1 MSPRRRAA
9 CRLAPPAARTAA
21 PRVAHAGGLA
31 YIPSVAADAEP
42 TRDALTRKAG
52 MVGAAIFGSRILGL
66 VREQVFAIVFGAG
79 RELDAFITAFRI
91 PNLLRDLFAEGAL
104 SAAFV
109 TTFSQ
114 TLTRDGERA
123 AWRLASLV
131 MNALVLVVGVI
142 VVAGIVASPAIVD
155 WIAPGF
161 AAIPGKSLLAAQLTR
176 IMFPFILMVAL
187 AAVVMGILN
196 SKNVFGIP
204 ASASSFFNLG
214 SVVGGLACAYVL
226 APDFVRS
233 GFGLAE
239 RAADTGPGTDVAA
252 RAIAGMAVGTLVG
265 GILQFVVQLP
275 ALWRVGF
282 HYRPILT
289 LRDPGLRRVLTLMA
303 PATIGAAAV
312 QVNVLIN
319 NNFASYLGDGP
330 VSWLNVA
337 FRFMQLPIG
346 VFGVGAAFVS
356 LPAISRHAARSDHG
370 AMRSTLADALEFVFL
385 FSIPAALGL
394 AVLGTPVIGLIY
406 QHGRFTAAD
415 TAAAAGALAAYA
427 AGLCGYAGVKVVAP
441 AFYALGDT
449 RTPMLVSIVSILVN
463 YALNWTLV
471 RALSFGHVG
480 LALST
485 ATVATVNFAWLFYV
499 LRTRIGGLEG
509 KRLLRVA
516 GRIGL
521 AGAMMAAV
529 VAAGDAA
536 LTGWLRGVTA
546 SPTLDYAVRV
556 AVGTALGVGA
566 FAAGCWILGVGQPA
580 LALLRARRRRAAA
593 PPRPGSGP

>member
-1 MSPRRRAA
+1 M
-9 CRLAPPAARTAA
+9 PAD
-21 PRVAHAGGLA
+21 P
-31 YIPSVAADAEP
+31 EP
-42 TRDALTRKAG
+42 TREALTRKAG

-66 VREQVFAIVFGAG
+66 IREQVFAIVFGAG

-114 TLTRDGERA
+114 TLTRDGEKA
-123 AWRLASLV
+123 AWRLGALV
-131 MNALVLVVGVI
+131 INALVLVVGLI
-142 VVAGIVASPAIVD
+142 VLAGMFTAPSIVA

-161 AAIPGKSLLAAQLTR
+161 DTIPGKTTLAVQLTR

-187 AAVVMGILN
+187 AAVVMGMLN

-214 SVVGGLACAYVL
+214 SIVAGLACAHFL

-233 GFGLAE
+233 GFGLLE
-239 RAADTGPGTDVAA
+239 RTADIGPGSDMAA
-252 RAIAGMAVGTLVG
+252 RAIAGMAVGTLFG
-265 GILQFVVQLP
+265 GMLQFAVQLP
-275 ALWRVGF
+275 ALRRVGF
-282 HYRPILT
+282 RYRPILT

-356 LPAISRHAARSDHG
+356 LPAIARHAARGDH
-370 AMRSTLADALEFVFL
+370 ATMRSTLADALEFVLL

-394 AVLGTPVIGLIY
+394 AVLGKPVIGLIY
-406 QHGRFTAAD
+406 EHGRFTPVD
-415 TAAAAGALAAYA
+415 TAAAAAALAAYA
-427 AGLCGYAGVKVVAP
+427 TGLPGYAGIKVIAP

-449 RTPMLVSIVSILVN
+449 RTPMLVSIVSIVVN
-463 YALNWTLV
+463 YALNWILV

-485 ATVATVNFAWLFYV
+485 ATVATVNFAWLFLL

-509 KRLLRVA
+509 ARLLGITARMAVA
-516 GRIGL
+516 
-521 AGAMMAAV
+521 AGAMAIV
-529 VAAGDAA
+529 VAGTDAA
-536 LTGWLRGVTA
+536 LTARQLEVAGAPT
-546 SPTLDYAVRV
+546 TLDYAVRV
-556 AVGTALGVGA
+556 VVGTVLGVGV
-566 FAAGCWILGVGQPA
+566 FACGCWLLGAGRPA
-580 LALLRARRRRAAA
+580 VALLRGRRQRGAA
-593 PPRPGSGP
+593 PPPPGSMP